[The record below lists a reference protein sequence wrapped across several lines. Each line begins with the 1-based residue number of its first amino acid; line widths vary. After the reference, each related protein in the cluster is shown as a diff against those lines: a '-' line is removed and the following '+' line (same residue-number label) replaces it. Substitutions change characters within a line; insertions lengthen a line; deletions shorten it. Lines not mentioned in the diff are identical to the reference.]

1 MVATDEK
8 GALCVKW
15 GREEKT
21 RHALVAA
28 APVRLAAAKLISLT
42 VTVAVAHLALSARPV
57 RKVRKGLPA
66 RKALSAR
73 RDPLAHRALSVR
85 WAQPVQQERQVPE
98 VPKGLK
104 VK

>member
-1 MVATDEK
+1 M
-8 GALCVKW
+8 KW

-21 RHALVAA
+21 RHALVVA
-28 APVRLAAAKLISLT
+28 VLLCLAVAELIFLA
-42 VTVAVAHLALSARPV
+42 VTIAVAHLALSARPV

-66 RKALSAR
+66 RKVLSAR